1 MVSASVHASPQGART
16 GALVCD
22 ALIPA
27 LDEGESLPAVL
38 AVLEGC
44 GFRAVWVVDNGSR
57 DDTYRAARA
66 GGARALYCGRRGYGA
81 ACLRGLQA
89 MRDAPPEVVV
99 FLDADGA
106 DDPTDLDALLGP
118 IERGEAELVIGSRV
132 SGEAEAGALTP
143 VQRFG
148 NGLAGLL
155 IGALW
160 GRRFTDLGPFRA
172 VRWETLERLE
182 MTDPDF
188 GWTVEMQA
196 RAARL
201 GVRTVEVPVRY
212 RRRRAGQSKIAGTI
226 GGSVRAGTK
235 ILWVI
240 ARELS
245 R

>member
-1 MVSASVHASPQGART
+1 M
-16 GALVCD
+16 
-22 ALIPA
+22 PA
-27 LDEGESLPAVL
+27 LDEGESLPGVL
-38 AVLEGC
+38 AALEGC
-44 GFRAVWVVDNGSR
+44 GFRNVWVVDNGSR

-66 GGARALYCGRRGYGA
+66 GGARALFCGRRGYGA

-106 DDPTDLDALLGP
+106 DDPSDLGALLGP
-118 IERGEAELVIGSRV
+118 ILRGEADLVLGSRV
-132 SGEAEAGALTP
+132 MGEAEVGALTP

-148 NGLAGLL
+148 NGLAGFL

-172 VRWETLERLE
+172 VRWETLEQLE

-201 GVRTVEVPVRY
+201 GIRTVEVPVRY